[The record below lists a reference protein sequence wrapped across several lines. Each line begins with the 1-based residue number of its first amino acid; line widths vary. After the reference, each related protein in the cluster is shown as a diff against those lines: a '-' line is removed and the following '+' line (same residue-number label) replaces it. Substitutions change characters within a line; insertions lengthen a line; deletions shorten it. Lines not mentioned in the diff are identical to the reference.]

1 MVEAPPIELTSLASR
16 LKMAPGVID
25 PAAAIERRF
34 GVMTIELN
42 VIRDATRHAKRGDRD
57 FEVKIGHPH

>member
-1 MVEAPPIELTSLASR
+1 
-16 LKMAPGVID
+16 MAPGVID